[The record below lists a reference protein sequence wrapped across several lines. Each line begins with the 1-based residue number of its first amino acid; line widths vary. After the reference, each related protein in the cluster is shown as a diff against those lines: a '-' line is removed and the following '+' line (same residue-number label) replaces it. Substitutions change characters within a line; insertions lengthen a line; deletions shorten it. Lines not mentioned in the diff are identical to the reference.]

1 MSRFKIGN
9 IVKDKETDKIGKII
23 DIWRSKHYRN
33 QYGEKRVDI
42 IYCVRL
48 DEPLASKSVYI
59 NRYGSSLEKQLF
71 KVKSSMKN
79 FHPALTVYDYKTF
92 YDDPYGSMDFTL
104 ATRIQKIGKKAVVTV
119 GFAKRFTGD
128 KNDDNIA
135 IKKAEWR
142 AKHNPI
148 CRIMSKNWEDMDEN
162 YAHALMDGQY
172 MWLRKYWREFVKE
185 ESTRLIPHLNRC
197 KKMDKELRKKF

>member
-23 DIWRSKHYRN
+23 DIYRHTTTTDF
-33 QYGEKRVDI
+33 GKKWTEV
-42 IYCVRL
+42 IYCVKL
-48 DEPLASKSVYI
+48 DGPLNGKVWI
-59 NRYGSSLEKQLF
+59 NRYGHSLEKQCF
-71 KVKSSMKN
+71 KVKASMKN

>member
-1 MSRFKIGN
+1 MSRFKVGN
-9 IVKDKETDKIGKII
+9 VVRDKETGKIGKII
-23 DIWRSKHYRN
+23 DIWRSKYYRN
-33 QYGEKRVDI
+33 QYGEKRVDV

-48 DEPLASKSVYI
+48 DEPLKSKSIFI

-79 FHPALTVYDYKTF
+79 FHPTLTVYDYKTF
-92 YDDPYGSMDFTL
+92 YDDVYGSIDFTL
-104 ATRIQKIGKKAVVTV
+104 ATRIQKNGKKAVVTV
-119 GFAKRFTGD
+119 GFAKRFPGD
-128 KNDDNIA
+128 KYDDNIA

-148 CRIMSKNWEDMDEN
+148 CVIESKNWEDTDEN

-172 MWLRKYWREFVKE
+172 MWLRNYWRGFVE
-185 ESTRLIPHLNRC
+185 DEGTRLIPQLNRY
-197 KKMDKELRKKF
+197 KKIDKGLRKKF